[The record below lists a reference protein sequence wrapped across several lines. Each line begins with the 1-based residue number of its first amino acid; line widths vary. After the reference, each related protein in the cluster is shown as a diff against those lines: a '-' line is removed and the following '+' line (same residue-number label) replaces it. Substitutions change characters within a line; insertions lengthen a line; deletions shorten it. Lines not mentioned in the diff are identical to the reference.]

1 VAILFGNSCLPQAG
15 TEELPFTG
23 RRWTMLVQQFFV
35 NGLAHCSYL
44 LGGSKS
50 CAVIDPRRDIQIY
63 LDTAKAMGLKVTYI
77 LETHLHAD
85 FISGH
90 LDLAEKTVAKIYAP
104 KMGKCGFN
112 HVGLSEGDA
121 FEIEDMELKVLE
133 TPGHT
138 PEHICYVVMDHS
150 RGEDPVALFS
160 GDTLFVGDVGRPD
173 LFPNIAKEL
182 ASKLY
187 DCLHEKLVKLPDFC
201 ELYPAHG
208 AGSLCGRAMSAKRT
222 STIGYEKKY
231 NYALQIKDKGKFVE
245 SLTTEMPEAP
255 DHFSRCSDVNRKGP
269 TLVRNLPVCAPIEPI
284 SFSQKAHEKN
294 SVVLDIRP
302 YEAFGGQHIAGSYH
316 IDFGGNFATFA
327 GWIIPPDV
335 NILLVAESA
344 GQAEEA
350 VVWLRR
356 VGLDRAIG
364 FLDGGMY
371 EWAKAGLST
380 EHVHQISAEELSK
393 RMSSGPKITLVDVRA
408 KREYQTSHLEGT
420 MNIPAPDL
428 RKRYKELD
436 PKVPIVTICNTG
448 HRSSLGASLLKQHG
462 FKDVSNLA
470 GGMTGY
476 NVAGYGSECSVCVA
490 PHGPTF
496 LEKK

>member
-1 VAILFGNSCLPQAG
+1 MI
-15 TEELPFTG
+15 
-23 RRWTMLVQQFFV
+23 VQQFFV

-44 LGGSKS
+44 LGGAKT

-63 LDTAKAMGLKVTYI
+63 LDTAKAMGLKVTHI

-90 LDLAEKTVAKIYAP
+90 LDLAEKTGAKIYAS
-104 KMGKCGFN
+104 KTGKGAFD
-112 HVGLSEGDA
+112 HVALSEGDN

-150 RGEDPVALFS
+150 RGEDPMALFS

-173 LFPNIAKEL
+173 LFPSIAKEL

-187 DCLHEKLVKLPDFC
+187 DSLHEKLVKLPDFC

-231 NYALQIKDKGKFVE
+231 NYAFQIKDRRKFIE
-245 SLTTEMPEAP
+245 LLTTEMPEAP

-269 TLVRNLPVCAPIEPI
+269 TLVRNLPTCVPIEPV
-284 SFSQKAHEKN
+284 SFSKKIQEKN
-294 SVVLDIRP
+294 TVILDIRP
-302 YEAFGGQHIAGSYH
+302 YEAFGGQNIEGSYH
-316 IDFGGNFATFA
+316 IDFGSNFATFA
-327 GWIIPPDV
+327 GWVIPPDL

-344 GQAEEA
+344 TQAEEA
-350 VVWLRR
+350 VIWLRR
-356 VGLDRAIG
+356 VGLDHTIG
-364 FLDGGMY
+364 FLEGGMF

-380 EHVHQISAEELSK
+380 EHIPQLSSVELSK
-393 RMSSGPKITLVDVRA
+393 RMSSGPKVTLVDVRA
-408 KREYQTSHLEGT
+408 KREYQTGHIDST
-420 MNIPAPDL
+420 INIPAPDL

-436 PKVPIVTICNTG
+436 PEVPTVVICNTG
-448 HRSSLGASLLKQHG
+448 YRSSLGASLLKQHG

-476 NVAGYGSECSVCVA
+476 NMAGYGMECSVCIA
-490 PHGPTF
+490 PHLPTV
-496 LEKK
+496 L

>member
-1 VAILFGNSCLPQAG
+1 MII
-15 TEELPFTG
+15 
-23 RRWTMLVQQFFV
+23 QQFFIY
-35 NGLAHCSYL
+35 GLAHSSYL
-44 LGGSKS
+44 LGGSKT
-50 CAVIDPRRDIQIY
+50 CAVIDPRRDVQIY
-63 LDTAKAMGLKVTYI
+63 LDAAKTMGLKITHI

-90 LDLAEKTVAKIYAP
+90 LDLAEKTGAKIYAP
-104 KMGKCGFN
+104 KMGKCEFD

-138 PEHICYVVMDHS
+138 PEHICYVVIDHS

-187 DCLHEKLVKLPDFC
+187 DSLHEKLVKLPDFC

-231 NYALQIKDKGKFVE
+231 NYALQIKDKRKFIE

-269 TLVRNLPVCAPIEPI
+269 TLVRNLPACVPIEPT
-284 SFSQKAHEKN
+284 SFSKKAHEKN
-294 SVVLDIRP
+294 TVVLDIRP

-335 NILLVAESA
+335 NILLVGESP

-356 VGLDRAIG
+356 VGLDRTIG

-371 EWAKAGLST
+371 DWAKAGLPT
-380 EHVHQISAEELSK
+380 EHVHQLSAEELNK
-393 RMSSGPKITLVDVRA
+393 RMLSGPKITLVDVRA
-408 KREYQTSHLEGT
+408 KREYQTGHIEGA
-420 MNIPAPDL
+420 MNIPGPDL

-436 PKVPIVTICNTG
+436 PKVPVVTICNTG

-476 NVAGYGSECSVCVA
+476 NIAGYGTECPVCFV
-490 PHGPTF
+490 PHGARF
-496 LEKK
+496 